1 MSAIHHLPQ
10 RHPPIS
16 PRSSSE
22 ASSRSPYL
30 SGQTVSGQAISGR
43 PISMRPSIAD
53 RLSQLL
59 HEIETFLLACTHEE
73 MCKFWQAI
81 AKLRQYLQ
89 NPTYQSEVPQFLTDR
104 RKHRDF
110 CRILEVLANLP
121 YPKLHL
127 SNNLTND
134 LSHQTSDRS
143 RLSQHYSYSAFG
155 YPVSASFK
163 ASMN

>member
-22 ASSRSPYL
+22 VSSRSPYL
-30 SGQTVSGQAISGR
+30 SGQTISGQTISG
-43 PISMRPSIAD
+43 RPSIAD

-59 HEIETFLLACTHEE
+59 HEIEAFLLACTHEE
-73 MCKFWQAI
+73 MCKFWKAI
-81 AKLRQYLQ
+81 AKLRHCLQ
-89 NPTYQSEVPQFLTDR
+89 NSAHQSEVPQFLTER

-110 CRILEVLANLP
+110 CRILEVLADLP

-127 SNNLTND
+127 SSNL
-134 LSHQTSDRS
+134 SSQVSDRS
-143 RLSQHYSYSAFG
+143 RFQEAQPYSAFG
-155 YPVSASFK
+155 YPHKSFNASL
-163 ASMN
+163 N

>member
-10 RHPPIS
+10 RLPPIS

-22 ASSRSPYL
+22 VSSRSPYL

-59 HEIETFLLACTHEE
+59 HEIETFLLACNHEE
-73 MCKFWQAI
+73 MCKFWKAI
-81 AKLRQYLQ
+81 AKLRHSFQ
-89 NPTYQSEVPQFLTDR
+89 NSAYQSEVPQFLTER

-110 CRILEVLANLP
+110 CRILEVLADLP

-127 SNNLTND
+127 SSNL
-134 LSHQTSDRS
+134 SSQVSDRS
-143 RLSQHYSYSAFG
+143 RFQETQPYSAFG
-155 YPVSASFK
+155 YPHSAFK
-163 ASMN
+163 ASLN